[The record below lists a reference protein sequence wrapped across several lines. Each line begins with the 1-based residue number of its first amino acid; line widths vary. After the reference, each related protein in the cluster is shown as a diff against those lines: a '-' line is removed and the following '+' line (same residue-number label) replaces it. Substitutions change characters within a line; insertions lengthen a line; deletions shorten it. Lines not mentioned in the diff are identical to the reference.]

1 MEIFRYT
8 TLETDYLSRRDPV
21 LGEAI
26 RQIGPLERAMM
37 PDLFQALAHS
47 IVGQQITDKTART
60 VWGRLEALCG
70 GVTPA
75 AIAAQSE
82 EALRSC
88 GMSQRKVMYLQGAA
102 AAALEGTLAA
112 AHLAP
117 LSDEEVVRQLTAL
130 PGVGRWTAEMLMLF
144 SLGRP
149 DVVSFGDLAIRRG
162 IMRLYG
168 LSQLTRKEFKT
179 LRARWSPYGSVAS
192 FYLWAVAHDER
203 WADSSIHPCDCQ
215 GQ

>member
-1 MEIFRYT
+1 MAIFRYT
-8 TLETDYLSRRDPV
+8 SRETDYLSRRDPV
-21 LGEAI
+21 LGDAI
-26 RQIGPLERAMM
+26 RRIGPLEREMM

-47 IVGQQITDKTART
+47 IVGQQITDKAART
-60 VWGRLEALCG
+60 VWGRLEVLCG

-75 AIAAQSE
+75 AVAAQSE
-82 EALRSC
+82 ESLRGC
-88 GMSQRKVMYLQGAA
+88 GMSQRKVSYLQGAA
-102 AAALEGTLAA
+102 AAAMNGTLAA
-112 AHLAP
+112 EHFAP
-117 LSDEEVVRQLTAL
+117 LSDEEVIRQLTDL

-168 LSQLTRKEFKT
+168 LSQLTRQEFLT
-179 LRARWSPYGSVAS
+179 LRACWSPYGSVAS

-203 WADSSIHPCDCQ
+203 WAENATPTP
-215 GQ
+215 

>member
-1 MEIFRYT
+1 MAIFRYT
-8 TLETDYLSRRDPV
+8 SRETDYLSRRDSV

-26 RQIGPLERAMM
+26 RQIGPLEREMM
-37 PDLFQALAHS
+37 PDLFQALAYS
-47 IVGQQITDKTART
+47 IVGQQITDKAART

-75 AIAAQSE
+75 AVAEQTD
-82 EALRSC
+82 EALRGC
-88 GMSQRKVMYLQGAA
+88 GMSLRKVSYLQGAA
-102 AAALEGTLAA
+102 AAACRGTLSAE
-112 AHLAP
+112 HLAP

-168 LSQLTRKEFKT
+168 LSQLTRTEFLT
-179 LRARWSPYGSVAS
+179 LRARWSPCGSVAS
-192 FYLWAVAHDER
+192 LYLWAVAHDER
-203 WADSSIHPCDCQ
+203 WADSATPIR
-215 GQ
+215 